1 MKNSGTKPGRSE
13 TNRGE
18 TAPGLARPGSDSRSK
33 DEMLRSGKV
42 VILLSM
48 IAGMVTWILNAIVE
62 RLYYFGPTRNFW
74 DLLLFEIPPEEFY
87 DRIIAVAAF
96 LLLGIIVARMLE
108 KQIASE
114 KRLKLLA
121 AELERSNR
129 ELEQFAY
136 MASHDLKEPLVTAGG
151 YLRLLERRH
160 QEALDGNATG
170 CLRNA
175 LKGIERMERLI
186 GDLLNYSRAGNH
198 ETDLRPVDP
207 SAILDT
213 VLANL
218 SGVIEKRNAVVT
230 RDPLHEVLADDTQ
243 LLQLFQNLVS
253 NGIKFCRDPS
263 PRIHVTA
270 FRNENETVFSV
281 RDNGIGIEQEH
292 IEEIFQVFRRLHNR
306 KEFPGTGIGLATCK
320 KIVEWHGGRIW
331 VESRPGEG
339 ATFLF
344 TLPNVGIPPR
354 NAGTVRKGTS
364 AAA

>member
-1 MKNSGTKPGRSE
+1 
-13 TNRGE
+13 
-18 TAPGLARPGSDSRSK
+18 
-33 DEMLRSGKV
+33 LRSGKI
-42 VILLSM
+42 VIFLSL
-48 IAGMVTWILNAIVE
+48 IAGAITWILNAIVE
-62 RLYYFGPTRNFW
+62 RFYYFGPTRNFW
-74 DLLLFEIPPEEFY
+74 DLLLFDIPPEEFY
-87 DRIIAVAAF
+87 DRIITVAVL

-114 KRLKLLA
+114 AKLKLLA

-136 MASHDLKEPLVTAGG
+136 TASHDLKEPLVTAGG

-160 QEALDGNATG
+160 KAALDGNATG

-186 GDLLNYSRAGNH
+186 VALLNHSRAGDH
-198 ETDLRPVDP
+198 RKELRPVDP

-213 VLANL
+213 ALTNL
-218 SGVIEKRNAVVT
+218 SRMIEKRNAVVT
-230 RDPLHEVLADDTQ
+230 RDPLHEVLADDSQ
-243 LLQLFQNLVS
+243 LLQLFQNLIS

-263 PRIHVTA
+263 PRIHVAA
-270 FRNENETVFSV
+270 FRNEKNETVFSV
-281 RDNGIGIEQEH
+281 RDNGIGIAPEDTQ
-292 IEEIFQVFRRLHNR
+292 EIFQIFRRLQNR

-344 TLPNVGIPPR
+344 TLPTGGISQR
-354 NAGTVRKGTS
+354 AGTVRKGTT